1 MASVCLQGDGG
12 NNWRFHTYCLK
23 IICSPNLAVF
33 WRVRRVF
40 LSRNPEFKQCFTLRT
55 IRVKD
60 WAWDYKYCHK
70 CFASWKIE
78 IDTWFVHIFWP
89 NINDKKK
96 NVICPTCAS
105 SNSCIAVRFTF
116 LAAFLLL
123 LQLSLLPL
131 LLFWWFPRELLSP
144 FCTTLNLLSPP
155 PHLVAIFLIPSL
167 PTPHSTLIPG
177 QCSLYRAYPC
187 TLPLPSFPRGCLLLP
202 HDRHVPFIRPQS
214 DPPYTLPPSSIS
226 NLLDSYYIHYVY
238 ILLPSKLTLRI
249 PYPNF
254 YFFAFFSLSHTT
266 GFEPSIP
273 ASKAIFLPLNHAACC
288 WNTRL
293 FFWVSLIVGPRLI
306 SAKYTKALKT
316 SKRVFHQGDI
326 KPAFMLQKFLFPYT
340 ITSILQLSNLLLI
353 IVRYFMVCDRKT
365 LKHLMLEEGLEYD

>member
-1 MASVCLQGDGG
+1 MCK
-12 NNWRFHTYCLK
+12 LK
-23 IICSPNLAVF
+23 LMYSCSFYFSCSFFALTSTPSSSPTSFLMISPWIIIPL
-33 WRVRRVF
+33 
-40 LSRNPEFKQCFTLRT
+40 LYHLKFTL
-55 IRVKD
+55 
-60 WAWDYKYCHK
+60 
-70 CFASWKIE
+70 
-78 IDTWFVHIFWP
+78 
-89 NINDKKK
+89 
-96 NVICPTCAS
+96 
-105 SNSCIAVRFTF
+105 
-116 LAAFLLL
+116 
-123 LQLSLLPL
+123 
-131 LLFWWFPRELLSP
+131 
-144 FCTTLNLLSPP
+144 PP

-177 QCSLYRAYPC
+177 QCSLYQAYPC

-273 ASKAIFLPLNHAACC
+273 ASKGIFLPLNHAACC

-340 ITSILQLSNLLLI
+340 ITSILQLFNLLLI